1 MDSPIQQGY
10 LVLADLSGYTSFLAE
25 NELDHSQAI
34 LQGVLTLLINHLTP
48 TMTLA
53 EVEGDAVFVYAPAS
67 RLDRG
72 ELLLELVEET
82 YAAFR
87 NRQRT
92 MVHNATCPCR
102 ACQSVAN
109 LDLKFVAHYGPF
121 VLQDVTGRAKPVG
134 SCVNLAHRLLKNG
147 VGEATGWN
155 GYALFSEACLEQ
167 MGLAPEEGHR
177 GREAYEHLGE
187 VGTCTFDLDASYR
200 ASMET
205 RHVELAEEDAD
216 VVVRAELPVPPPV
229 AWDWLSDVHKR
240 AQWMKGADWQPADR
254 PGGRTGAQAKNHCAA
269 SGFIEHVL
277 DWRPFDYYTVR
288 YTRGSLHFL
297 ISARLTPSETG
308 THVRWLMKGEAG
320 FPRWVRRPATRLLAN
335 RLMKVGESF
344 EALVRLTA

>member
-34 LQGVLTLLINHLTP
+34 LQGLLTLLIEHLTP

-72 ELLLELVEET
+72 ELLLELVEAT
-82 YAAFR
+82 YTAFR
-87 NRQRT
+87 DRQRT

-102 ACQSVAN
+102 ACQSIAT
-109 LDLKFVAHYGPF
+109 LDLKFVAHFGSF
-121 VLQDVTGRAKPVG
+121 VPQSVAGRTKPVG

-147 VGEATGWN
+147 VAEATGWN
-155 GYALFSEACLEQ
+155 GYALFTEACLER
-167 MGLAPEEGHR
+167 MGIEPEQAHWSQ
-177 GREAYEHLGE
+177 EAYEHLGE
-187 VGTCTFDLDASYR
+187 VRTCSLDLDAAYR
-200 ASMET
+200 ASLES

-216 VVVRAELPVPPPV
+216 VVVDAELAVPPPV
-229 AWDWLSDVHKR
+229 TWDWLSDTHKR
-240 AQWMKGADWQPADR
+240 AQWMRGADWQPAER
-254 PGGRTGAQAKNHCAA
+254 PGGRMGTRAQNHCAT

-288 YTRGSLHFL
+288 YTRGPIRFL
-297 ISARLTPSETG
+297 ITARLTPSEAG
-308 THVRWLMKGEAG
+308 TRVRWLMKGEAG
-320 FPRWVRRPATRLLAN
+320 FPRWMRRPATRLLAN

-344 EALVRLTA
+344 EALTRLTV